1 MIYPELET
9 ERLSMRELTM
19 EDADAV
25 YRHFSI
31 PEVTRFMEII
41 FNRRGCLRKWDLI
54 KRVT

>member
-9 ERLSMRELTM
+9 ERLLMRELTM

-25 YRHFSI
+25 FRHFSI

-54 KRVT
+54 KRVN

>member
-25 YRHFSI
+25 YRHLSI

-54 KRVT
+54 KGRN

>member
-54 KRVT
+54 KRVN